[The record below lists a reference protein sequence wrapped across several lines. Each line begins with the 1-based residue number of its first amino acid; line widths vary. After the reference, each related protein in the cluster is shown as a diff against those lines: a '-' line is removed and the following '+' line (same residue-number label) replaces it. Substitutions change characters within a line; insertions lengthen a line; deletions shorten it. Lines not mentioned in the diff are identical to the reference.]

1 MGFCS
6 YSKEFSLSSYT
17 NVENQFI
24 NKYMALS
31 DGDAVKVYLYG
42 LYLCQN
48 VQEDYSVTEM
58 SKALNLSEEK
68 ILDSFRFWEDFDL
81 LEIVSSEPLSV
92 RYFPADFTKGK
103 PKRIHTEKYSDFNKA
118 VQTLM
123 PKKMISTGEFEK
135 YFSFM
140 EQYSVKPEAL
150 ILIVKYCV
158 DLKGESISQ
167 NYILQV
173 AKNFAA
179 EGITTVESIEK
190 KLSDYVVQS
199 GDIAKI
205 LRAMGS
211 SKKPEPDDYK
221 LLRKWT
227 GDFDFE
233 VETIKFVASLH
244 KKGGL
249 AKLDEILTEL
259 YSNKKYSEAEIRD
272 FLSRKTEIRNLTIL
286 IARELGVYCQ
296 VIDPYIDNFVSFWLA
311 AGYEDTSLINLA
323 KYCFKREKKSFEKM
337 DELIKKLLDR
347 GVVSAESI
355 VAYTEQEGR
364 EQQFAGQI
372 LQIAGITRRVNNW
385 DRDCLKN
392 WRNWGF
398 SDEMIIKAAE
408 LANGKTSPIPYINS
422 ILSSWKAKN
431 IFSTDQLQSTPPAAP
446 SYRAEP
452 DEQDKEFRNKVRNYY
467 FNLRERAQDQ
477 AEHYLKIARSNANFK
492 NNEEEIKST
501 EIKLAKADAL
511 GGDTSELS
519 EKLDLLKKERKKLL
533 QSMHLTEEMLIPQY
547 RCKKCN
553 DTGFEQNGN
562 VCQCYKTFIENADDA
577 QKLENILEAYANI
590 EI

>member
-233 VETIKFVASLH
+233 VEMIKFVASLH

-249 AKLDEILTEL
+249 TKLDEILTEL

-553 DTGFEQNGN
+553 DTGFDQNGN